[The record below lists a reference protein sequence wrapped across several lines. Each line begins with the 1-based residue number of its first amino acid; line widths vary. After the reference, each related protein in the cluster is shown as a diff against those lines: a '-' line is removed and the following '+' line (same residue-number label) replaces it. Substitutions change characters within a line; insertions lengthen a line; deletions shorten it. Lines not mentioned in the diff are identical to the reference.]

1 MSNSETRPTKGK
13 AKAAS
18 SAAGRT
24 QVREATATISH
35 GTQTITGRVSLS
47 LSKFGEVFGK
57 AYAGVRKGFRWV
69 SETVTK
75 VGLIAIIFVLLWVP
89 LGVLLDWPEFVF
101 LGAVSAIILAV
112 AVPFLIGGNEYEIGF
127 DLPDD
132 HLIAG
137 EHTRAPISV
146 TNTSN
151 HLQLPGLLEVQIGGG
166 VEEFSIP
173 ILRAGDT
180 KLIDYEIPAQR
191 RGVLK
196 LGPITTVRTDPIA
209 TLRRENKL
217 LEQREIFVHPQTRQL
232 PRTREGILR
241 DLEGDPTTSIV
252 DSDMSFHSV
261 REYVV
266 GDNPKHIH
274 WKLTAKIGQAGKFML
289 RQYEES
295 RRSKMIVILAANTD
309 EYRANSDEYEIAVS
323 AAGSLGLSA
332 IRDQRKISVLASD
345 EIPALARGR
354 MFAIKEFK
362 VQTRRRLLDDLC
374 TVNASDQAMGLKD
387 VCRLATAK
395 HADVSLAI
403 IVVGSTVT
411 PRLMQEIK
419 MFLPNNIG
427 ILFVVADSSP
437 DAEPKFAEVNGMKI
451 FTIQEIQDLPGL
463 MGRFIR

>member
-1 MSNSETRPTKGK
+1 MSNSEIRSPKGK

-18 SAAGRT
+18 SAAGPT
-24 QVREATATISH
+24 QVRETTATISH
-35 GTQTITGRVSLS
+35 GTQTVTGRVSQS
-47 LSKFGEVFGK
+47 FSKFSGFNRKIVDVFK
-57 AYAGVRKGFRWV
+57 KSFVWL

-89 LGVLLDWPEFVF
+89 LGVMLDWPEFAF
-101 LGAVSAIILAV
+101 LGAVSAIILAI
-112 AVPFLIGGNEYEIGF
+112 AVPFLLGGNEYEIGF
-127 DLPDD
+127 ELPDD
-132 HLIAG
+132 HLVAG
-137 EHTRAPISV
+137 EHTKAPISV

-151 HLQLPGLLEVQIGGG
+151 HLQLPGVLEVKIGDGI
-166 VEEFSIP
+166 EEFPIP

-180 KLIDYEIPAQR
+180 KLIDYEIPSQR

-196 LGPITTVRTDPIA
+196 LGPITTVRTDPVA
-209 TLRRENKL
+209 ALRRENKL

-241 DLEGDPTTSIV
+241 DLEGDPTASIV

-295 RRSKMIVILAANTD
+295 RRSKMIVILAANTS

-332 IRDQRKISVLASD
+332 IRDQRKISVLSSD
-345 EIPALARGR
+345 EIPSFARGR
-354 MFAIKEFK
+354 LFAIKEFK
-362 VQTRRRLLDDLC
+362 VQTKRRLLDDLC
-374 TVNASDQAMGLKD
+374 VVNASEHAMGLKD

-395 HADVSLAI
+395 HADVSLAV
-403 IVVGSTVT
+403 IVVGSTIT
-411 PRLMQEIK
+411 PRAMQEIK

-427 ILFVVADSSP
+427 VLFVVADSSP
-437 DAEPKFAEVNGMKI
+437 DAEPKFTEVNGMKI
-451 FTIQEIQDLPGL
+451 FTIQEVQDLPGL

>member
-1 MSNSETRPTKGK
+1 MSNNETRPTKGK

-18 SAAGRT
+18 SAAGST
-24 QVREATATISH
+24 QVRETTATISH
-35 GTQTITGRVSLS
+35 GTQTVTGRVSETISKLS
-47 LSKFGEVFGK
+47 GFNRKTLD
-57 AYAGVRKGFRWV
+57 AIRKGYSWA

-75 VGLIAIIFVLLWVP
+75 VGLIAIIFVILWVP
-89 LGVLLDWPEFVF
+89 LGVVLDWPEFSF
-101 LGAVSAIILAV
+101 LGAVSAIVLVIAI
-112 AVPFLIGGNEYEIGF
+112 PFLLGGNEYEIGF
-127 DLPDD
+127 ELPDD
-132 HLIAG
+132 HLVAG
-137 EHTRAPISV
+137 ENTKAPISV

-151 HLQLPGLLEVQIGGG
+151 HLQLPGVLEVKIGDGI
-166 VEEFSIP
+166 EEFPIP

-196 LGPITTVRTDPIA
+196 LGPITTVRTDPVA
-209 TLRRENKL
+209 ALRRENKL
-217 LEQREIFVHPQTRQL
+217 LEQREIYVHPQTRQL

-241 DLEGDPTTSIV
+241 DLEGDPTASIV

-295 RRSKMIVILAANTD
+295 RRSKMIVILAANTS

-332 IRDQRKISVLASD
+332 IRDQRKISVLSSD
-345 EIPALARGR
+345 EVPSFARGR
-354 MFAIKEFK
+354 LFAIKEFK
-362 VQTRRRLLDDLC
+362 VQTKRRLLDDLC
-374 TVNASDQAMGLKD
+374 LVNASEHAMGLKD

-395 HADVSLAI
+395 HADVSLAV
-403 IVVGSTVT
+403 IVVGSTIT
-411 PRLMQEIK
+411 PRAMQEIK

-427 ILFVVADSSP
+427 VLFVVADGSP
-437 DAEPKFAEVNGMKI
+437 EAEPKFSEVNGMKI
-451 FTIQEIQDLPGL
+451 FTIQEVQDLPGL

>member
-1 MSNSETRPTKGK
+1 MSNSEIRSPKGK

-18 SAAGRT
+18 SAAGPT
-24 QVREATATISH
+24 QVRETTATISH
-35 GTQTITGRVSLS
+35 GTQTVTGRVSQTF
-47 LSKFGEVFGK
+47 SKFSGFNRKIVDVFK
-57 AYAGVRKGFRWV
+57 KSFVWL

-89 LGVLLDWPEFVF
+89 LGVMLDWPEFAF
-101 LGAVSAIILAV
+101 LGAVSAIILAI
-112 AVPFLIGGNEYEIGF
+112 AVPFLLGGNEYEIGF
-127 DLPDD
+127 ELPDD
-132 HLIAG
+132 HLVAG
-137 EHTRAPISV
+137 EHTKAPISV

-151 HLQLPGLLEVQIGGG
+151 HLQLPGVLEVKIGDGI
-166 VEEFSIP
+166 EEFPIP

-180 KLIDYEIPAQR
+180 KLIDYEIPSQR

-196 LGPITTVRTDPIA
+196 LGPITTVRTDPVA
-209 TLRRENKL
+209 ALRRENKL

-241 DLEGDPTTSIV
+241 DLEGDPTASIV

-295 RRSKMIVILAANTD
+295 RRSKMIVILAANTS

-332 IRDQRKISVLASD
+332 IRDQRKISVLSSD
-345 EIPALARGR
+345 EIPSFARGR
-354 MFAIKEFK
+354 LFAIKEFK
-362 VQTRRRLLDDLC
+362 VQTKRRLLDDLC
-374 TVNASDQAMGLKD
+374 VVNASEHAMGLKD

-395 HADVSLAI
+395 HADVSLAV
-403 IVVGSTVT
+403 IVVGSTIT
-411 PRLMQEIK
+411 PRAMQEIK

-427 ILFVVADSSP
+427 VLFVVADSSP
-437 DAEPKFAEVNGMKI
+437 DAEPKFTEVNGMKI
-451 FTIQEIQDLPGL
+451 FTIQEVQDLPGL

>member
-1 MSNSETRPTKGK
+1 MSNNETRPTKGK

-18 SAAGRT
+18 SAAGST
-24 QVREATATISH
+24 QVRETTATISH
-35 GTQTITGRVSLS
+35 GTQTVTGRVSETISKLS
-47 LSKFGEVFGK
+47 GFNRKTLD
-57 AYAGVRKGFRWV
+57 AIRKGYAWA

-75 VGLIAIIFVLLWVP
+75 VGLIAIIFVILWVP
-89 LGVLLDWPEFVF
+89 LGVVLDWPEFSF
-101 LGAVSAIILAV
+101 LGAVSAIVLVIAI
-112 AVPFLIGGNEYEIGF
+112 PFLLGGNEYEIGF
-127 DLPDD
+127 ELPDD
-132 HLIAG
+132 HLVAG
-137 EHTRAPISV
+137 ENTKAPISV

-151 HLQLPGLLEVQIGGG
+151 HLQLPGVLEVKIGEGI
-166 VEEFSIP
+166 EEFPIP

-196 LGPITTVRTDPIA
+196 LGPITTVRTDPVA
-209 TLRRENKL
+209 ALRRENKL
-217 LEQREIFVHPQTRQL
+217 LEQREIYVHPQTRQL

-241 DLEGDPTTSIV
+241 DLEGDPTASIV

-295 RRSKMIVILAANTD
+295 RRSKMIVILAANTS

-332 IRDQRKISVLASD
+332 IRDQRKISVLSSD
-345 EIPALARGR
+345 EVPSFARGR
-354 MFAIKEFK
+354 LFAIKEFK
-362 VQTRRRLLDDLC
+362 VQTKRRLLDDLC
-374 TVNASDQAMGLKD
+374 LVNASEHAMGLKD

-395 HADVSLAI
+395 HADVSLAV
-403 IVVGSTVT
+403 IVVGSTIT
-411 PRLMQEIK
+411 PRAMQEIK

-427 ILFVVADSSP
+427 VLFVVADGSP
-437 DAEPKFAEVNGMKI
+437 EAEPKFSEVNGMKI
-451 FTIQEIQDLPGL
+451 FTIQEVQDLPGL

>member
-1 MSNSETRPTKGK
+1 MSNNETRPTKGK

-18 SAAGRT
+18 SAAGST
-24 QVREATATISH
+24 QVRETTATISH
-35 GTQTITGRVSLS
+35 GTQTVTGRVSETISKLS
-47 LSKFGEVFGK
+47 GFNRKTLD
-57 AYAGVRKGFRWV
+57 AIRKGYAWA

-75 VGLIAIIFVLLWVP
+75 VGLIAIIFVILWVP
-89 LGVLLDWPEFVF
+89 LGVVLDWPEFSF
-101 LGAVSAIILAV
+101 LGAVSAIVLVIAI
-112 AVPFLIGGNEYEIGF
+112 PFLLGGNEYEIGF
-127 DLPDD
+127 ELPDD
-132 HLIAG
+132 HLVAG
-137 EHTRAPISV
+137 ENTKAPISV

-151 HLQLPGLLEVQIGGG
+151 HLQLPGVLEVKIGDGI
-166 VEEFSIP
+166 EEFPIP

-196 LGPITTVRTDPIA
+196 LGPITTVRTDPVA
-209 TLRRENKL
+209 ALRRENKL
-217 LEQREIFVHPQTRQL
+217 LEQREIYVHPQTRQL

-241 DLEGDPTTSIV
+241 DLEGDPTASIV

-295 RRSKMIVILAANTD
+295 RRSKMIVILAANTS

-332 IRDQRKISVLASD
+332 IRDQRKISVLSSD
-345 EIPALARGR
+345 EVPSFARGR
-354 MFAIKEFK
+354 LFAIKEFK
-362 VQTRRRLLDDLC
+362 VQTKRRLLDDLC
-374 TVNASDQAMGLKD
+374 LVNASEHAMGLKD

-395 HADVSLAI
+395 HADVSLAV
-403 IVVGSTVT
+403 IVVGSTIT
-411 PRLMQEIK
+411 PRAMQEIK

-427 ILFVVADSSP
+427 VLFVVADGSP
-437 DAEPKFAEVNGMKI
+437 EAEPKFSEVNGMKI
-451 FTIQEIQDLPGL
+451 FTIQEVQDLPGL

>member
-1 MSNSETRPTKGK
+1 MSNNETRPTKGRS
-13 AKAAS
+13 KAAS

-35 GTQTITGRVSLS
+35 GTQTITGRVSLTI
-47 LSKFGEVFGK
+47 SKFSELGVK
-57 AYAGVRKGFRWV
+57 ALETFKKGFRWV

-75 VGLIAIIFVLLWVP
+75 VGLVALIFVLLWIP
-89 LGVLLDWPEFVF
+89 LGVILDWPEFAF

-112 AVPFLIGGNEYEIGF
+112 AVPFLLGGNEYEIGF
-127 DLPDD
+127 ELPDD
-132 HLIAG
+132 HLVAG
-137 EHTRAPISV
+137 DQTKAPISV

-151 HLQLPGLLEVQIGGG
+151 HLQLPGVLEVRIGEGM
-166 VEEFSIP
+166 EEFSIP

-180 KLIDYEIPAQR
+180 KLIDFEIPPQR

-196 LGPITTVRTDPIA
+196 LGPITTVRTDPVA
-209 TLRRENKL
+209 ALRRENKL
-217 LEQREIFVHPQTRQL
+217 LDQREIFVHPQTRQL

-252 DSDMSFHSV
+252 DSDLSFHSV

-274 WKLTAKIGQAGKFML
+274 WKLTAKIGQAGKFMI
-289 RQYEES
+289 RQFEES
-295 RRSKMIVILAANTD
+295 RRSKMIVILAANTS
-309 EYRANSDEYEIAVS
+309 EYRANTDEYEIAVS

-345 EIPALARGR
+345 EVPAFARGR

-362 VQTRRRLLDDLC
+362 VQTTRRLLDDLC
-374 TVNASDQAMGLKD
+374 LVNVSDQAMGLKD
-387 VCRLATAK
+387 VCRLAASK

-403 IVVGSTVT
+403 IVVGSTIT
-411 PRLMQEIK
+411 PRAMQEIK
-419 MFLPNNIG
+419 MFLPKSIG
-427 ILFVVADSSP
+427 ILFVVADSTP
-437 DAEPKFAEVNGMKI
+437 DAEPKFAEVNGIKI

>member
-18 SAAGRT
+18 SNASRT

-35 GTQTITGRVSLS
+35 GTETVTGRVSLTLSKFNEAARLMLAS
-47 LSKFGEVFGK
+47 LSK
-57 AYAGVRKGFRWV
+57 AYVWA

-75 VGLIAIIFVLLWVP
+75 VGLVAIAFVVLWVP
-89 LGVLLDWPEFVF
+89 LGVFLEWPEFAF
-101 LGAVSAIILAV
+101 LGAVSAIVLVIAI
-112 AVPFLIGGNEYEIGF
+112 PFLIGGNEYDIVF

-137 EHTRAPISV
+137 EHTKAPILV

-151 HLQLPGLLEVQIGGG
+151 HLQLPGVLEVKIGEG
-166 VEEFSIP
+166 VEEFGIP
-173 ILRAGDT
+173 LLRAGDT
-180 KLIDYEIPAQR
+180 KQIDYEIPSQR

-196 LGPITTVRTDPIA
+196 LGPITTVRTDPVA
-209 TLRRENKL
+209 ALRRENRL
-217 LEQREIFVHPQTRQL
+217 LEEREIFVHPQTRQL

-241 DLEGDPTTSIV
+241 DLEGDPTSSIV

-295 RRSKMIVILAANTD
+295 RRSKMIVILAANSG
-309 EYRANSDEYEIAVS
+309 EYRAGSDEYEIAVS

-332 IRDQRKISVLASD
+332 IRDQRKISVLSSD
-345 EIPALARGR
+345 EVPAFARGR

-374 TVNASDQAMGLKD
+374 LVNASEQAMGLKD
-387 VCRLATAK
+387 VCRLAATK
-395 HADVSLAI
+395 HPDVSLAV
-403 IVVGSTVT
+403 IVVGSTIT
-411 PRLMQEIK
+411 PRAMQEIK
-419 MFLPNNIG
+419 MFLPSNIG
-427 ILFVVADSSP
+427 VLFVVADSSP
-437 DAEPKFAEVNGMKI
+437 DAEPKFAEVNGIKI
-451 FTIQEIQDLPGL
+451 FTIQEVQDLPGL